1 MTRANDIASLVD
13 ANGDIVSGALDNVP
27 PADLVNDTTPQ
38 LGGALDAQ
46 ANNINSVGELG
57 VGTTAGSIPSGTGVH
72 IASSTSDPY
81 LYVDGSGGNR
91 DCGIKINGGGTAGVM
106 QLRLNSGNQMHM
118 EVGNGEFF
126 ISEGSGNHRMVVDN
140 DRVEIRKSA
149 TQASGAQQINSDAT
163 LVIDSGESA
172 HNLIQFRQNADN
184 GYFQGLVFS
193 DNNQGGSVVHGNGQT
208 HDGLR
213 INSYNGGIEL
223 RVGSSGTTNNLA
235 FNTRRFYVDDGAAT
249 RISETGTYTM
259 HGANVSGL
267 MMKWNDDLWFS
278 DPQNGQVYLRNGG
291 DSNWGTISGFLNN
304 QSDRNDKTNIEVL
317 TDAMEDTVAD
327 TISGIDVNL
336 YNFRG
341 DTEGKYKR
349 IGPMAQD
356 MPLYCAGSENKT
368 SLNSA
373 AMDGAL
379 MAALKSAL
387 RKISQLESR
396 VAALENA

>member
-1 MTRANDIASLVD
+1 MAITK
-13 ANGDIVSGALDNVP
+13 IVAESITDDTITAAQMHSNLDGAIQV
-27 PADLVNDTTPQ
+27 T
-38 LGGALDAQ
+38 
-46 ANNINSVGELG
+46 ELG
-57 VGTTAGSIPSGTGVH
+57 VGTAVGSIPSGTGIH
-72 IASSTSDPY
+72 IANSSADPY

-149 TQASGAQQINSDAT
+149 TQASGAQAVNNDAT

-172 HNLIQFRQNADN
+172 HNLIQFRQNSDN

-193 DNNQGGSVVHGNGQT
+193 DNNQGGHIVHGNGGT

-213 INSYNGGIEL
+213 INSFNSGIEF
-223 RVGSSGTTNNLA
+223 RVGSGNTTNGLS
-235 FNTRRFYVDDGAAT
+235 FDTRRFYVDDGSDT
-249 RISETGTYTM
+249 RISESGTRT
-259 HGANVSGL
+259 HIGANASGI
-267 MMKWNDDLWFS
+267 MCKWNDDLWFS
-278 DPQNGQVYLRNGG
+278 DPQNGQIYLRNGG
-291 DSNWGTISGFLNN
+291 DNNWGTISGFLNN

-327 TISGIDVNL
+327 TLAGIDVNL

-341 DTEGKYKR
+341 DPEGKYKR

-368 SLNSA
+368 NLNSA

-387 RKISQLESR
+387 RKITQLESR
-396 VAALENA
+396 LAALENA